1 MRILL
6 LTHSFNS
13 LTQRIFAELAA
24 RGHELSVELDIN
36 DAVTREAVALFQP
49 DLVIAP
55 FLKRAIPEAV
65 WRNRLCLIVHP
76 GIRGDRGPSA
86 LDWAIL
92 EGRSSWGVTVLQADA
107 EMDAGPV
114 WACAEFAM
122 RSATKSSLYRNEIT
136 EAAVR
141 AVLDALG
148 RIEQGTGPLPAASET
163 GAHRLAC
170 WRGPCRQSD
179 RAIDWRSDDTLTV
192 LAKIASADGTPGV
205 RDIALGRE
213 VYLHDAHPAPGLSGA
228 PGAILATSGPAIARA
243 TIDGAIWI
251 GQLRDPASTYPFK
264 LPATTVLK
272 GAFGAIPE
280 IDRDTDQGYR
290 EITYEE
296 TRGVGYLHFRFY
308 NGAMGTDACTRLRA
322 AYVQA
327 VKRPTR
333 VIVLMGAPDFWS
345 NGMDLNAIEAA
356 ESPAD
361 ESWRNINAIDDLS
374 EAIIRT
380 ESHLTVAALQ
390 GNAGAGGVFLARAAD
405 EVWTREGV
413 ILSPHYKD
421 MGNLY
426 GSEFWTYLLP
436 RHAGA
441 ENAQRIMA
449 ARLPM
454 GSSEAVTLGLADARF
469 GACPAD
475 FLEEVRTRAQALASA
490 PDWAA
495 QLAAK
500 KRERVADED
509 KKPLAAYRSEELE
522 RMRLNFYGFD
532 PSYHVARYNF
542 VRHVPKS
549 RTPITIARHRDRR
562 LAPYWRNAS

>member
-13 LTQRIFAELAA
+13 LTQRIFVELAA

-36 DAVTREAVALFQP
+36 DAVTREAVALFEP
-49 DLVIAP
+49 NLVIAP

-65 WRNRLCLIVHP
+65 WRSRLCLIVHP

-92 EGRSSWGVTVLQADA
+92 EGRSSWGVTVIQADA

-114 WACAEFAM
+114 WACAEFPM

-136 EAAVR
+136 EAAVQ
-141 AVLDALG
+141 AVLDAIA
-148 RIEQGTGPLPAASET
+148 RIEQGSGPLPGVSET
-163 GAHRLAC
+163 EQQRLGC

-179 RAIDWRSDDTLTV
+179 RAIDWQRDDTGTV
-192 LAKIASADGTPGV
+192 LRKIAGADGAPGV
-205 RDIALGRE
+205 RDMVLDRE
-213 VYLHDAHPAPGLSGA
+213 VYLHDAHPAPDMSGA
-228 PGAILATSGPAIARA
+228 PGAIIATSGPAIARA
-243 TIDGAIWI
+243 TIDGAVWI
-251 GQLRDPASTYPFK
+251 GRLRDPASNHPFK

-272 GAFGAIPE
+272 GALGVLPE
-280 IDRDTDQGYR
+280 ISRDTDHGYR

-296 TRGVGYLHFRFY
+296 RKGVGYLHFRFH
-308 NGAMGTDACTRLRA
+308 NGAMGTDACMRLRA
-322 AYVQA
+322 AYAQA
-327 VKRPTR
+327 VKRPTK
-333 VIVLMGAPDFWS
+333 VIVLMGGPDFWS

-361 ESWRNINAIDDLS
+361 ESWRNINAVDDLA

-441 ENAQRIMA
+441 EDAQRIMA

-454 GSSEAVTLGLADARF
+454 GSREAVTLGLADARF
-469 GACPAD
+469 GASSAD
-475 FLEEVRTRAQALASA
+475 FLEAVRTRAESLAA
-490 PDWAA
+490 PGWAA
-495 QLAAK
+495 RLAE
-500 KRERVADED
+500 KRVQRAADEA

-549 RTPITIARHRDRR
+549 RTPVTIARHRDKR
-562 LAPYWRNAS
+562 LAFDWRNAS